1 MKITTKMIDM
11 AKEIANASNVQMII
25 KSFRIIK
32 EMIPVKAIDI
42 AVNAKDNPSDKP
54 NFFLSTSLTSFL

>member
-42 AVNAKDNPSDKP
+42 AVNAKDNPTDKP
-54 NFFLSTSLTSFL
+54 NFFLSASLTSFL